1 MRRTKRAGACARA
14 ACLLLVIAWGCGE
27 AAPPETGPA
36 RDTSPATSAPAP
48 GGMAPHEAT
57 AAPELD
63 ERRAERMARRG
74 YEPRR
79 TRLGPSAPAPSAP
92 SQAELEMLLASADP
106 DQREDAVYDLEPEG
120 RGLEEL
126 AAIVREDPSP
136 NVRRAAVAQAATGE
150 GPRVSG
156 VLIAALDDPDAD
168 VIEEAI
174 NGLEMADAGG
184 AIPHL
189 RPLLDHAD
197 PGIRLH
203 AEDAI
208 AYLGE

>member
-1 MRRTKRAGACARA
+1 
-14 ACLLLVIAWGCGE
+14 
-27 AAPPETGPA
+27 
-36 RDTSPATSAPAP
+36 
-48 GGMAPHEAT
+48 
-57 AAPELD
+57 
-63 ERRAERMARRG
+63 MARRG

-79 TRLGPSAPAPSAP
+79 TRLGPSVPAPPAP

-150 GPRVSG
+150 GPRVSA
-156 VLIAALDDPDAD
+156 VLIAALDDPDSD

-174 NGLEMADAGG
+174 NGLEMTDAGG
-184 AIPHL
+184 AVPHL
-189 RPLLDHAD
+189 RPLLQHED
-197 PGIRLH
+197 PGIRMH

-208 AYLGE
+208 AHLSE

>member
-1 MRRTKRAGACARA
+1 MRCTKRAGGCARA

-27 AAPPETGPA
+27 APPSETGGTRDPA
-36 RDTSPATSAPAP
+36 PSASAPAP
-48 GGMAPHEAT
+48 GSMAPDAAM

-79 TRLGPSAPAPSAP
+79 TRLGPSMPALPAP
-92 SQAELEMLLASADP
+92 SQAELEALLASADP
-106 DQREDAVYDLEPEG
+106 DQREDAVYDLEPTG
-120 RGLEEL
+120 RGLQEL
-126 AAIVREDPSP
+126 AAIAREDPSP
-136 NVRRAAVAQAATGE
+136 HVRRAAVAQAATGE
-150 GPRVSG
+150 GPRVSA
-156 VLIAALDDPDAD
+156 VLIAALDDPDSD

-208 AYLGE
+208 AYLSE